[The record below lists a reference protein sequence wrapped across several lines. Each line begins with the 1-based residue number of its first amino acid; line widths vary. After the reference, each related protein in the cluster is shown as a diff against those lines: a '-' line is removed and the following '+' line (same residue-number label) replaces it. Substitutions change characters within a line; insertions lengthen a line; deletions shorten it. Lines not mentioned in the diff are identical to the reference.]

1 MLQKKVQWVN
11 HVEYKQNMSE
21 VLLLKPAGAK
31 WKILY
36 FSFIRFSNI
45 NQNLGKLKLVAYKL
59 FSKTP
64 SGQNPSNP
72 GVGNVSMSALIRGMK
87 LLV

>member
-1 MLQKKVQWVN
+1 MICITYY
-11 HVEYKQNMSE
+11 VEYKQRMLE
-21 VLLLKPAGAK
+21 VLLLKPAGAR
-31 WKILY
+31 WEILY